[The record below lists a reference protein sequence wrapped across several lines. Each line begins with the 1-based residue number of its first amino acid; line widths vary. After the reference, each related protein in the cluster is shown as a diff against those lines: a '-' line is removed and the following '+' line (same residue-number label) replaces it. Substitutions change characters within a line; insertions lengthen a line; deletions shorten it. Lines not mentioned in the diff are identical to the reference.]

1 MSNNITIVGGIDIKG
16 YSGGKVE
23 YHTPMPGFLENV
35 VKKSIEL
42 GMKPA
47 EVKWLSIAQGSH
59 YKKPHPYEQ
68 VAIQEIKDGGN
79 VLIDA
84 QAVPAVAER
93 INGSSELLDPASRAR
108 VYFWLYHMGNVR
120 NGTPPPP
127 YEGEWINDYNEY
139 VKLLGSKIQ
148 GVLELAPYL

>member
-93 INGSSELLDPASRAR
+93 INDSPELLDPTARAR
-108 VYFWLYHMGNVR
+108 VHFWLYNIGNIRDRV
-120 NGTPPPP
+120 PAPP
-127 YEGEWINDYNEY
+127 YKGEWANNYNEY
-139 VKLLGSKIQ
+139 SKVLDSNIK